1 MDKAHE
7 AEQFL
12 WHRRFLYSHGGFY
25 SLVGRN
31 FHRLRNHALFSIIFF
46 LIRVCDEICK
56 LVFIPEKVKKHIEAE
71 RLDFFHVWCFLIIVC
86 LVVKIFGCYSVQI
99 LSTFNSLL
107 LKYVCFVV
115 VVFFFFKLKLT
126 IFLCRIVD
134 AKLGRLLCLLM
145 GLGFY
150 TAGFIKVI
158 KLSFYLRVNNL
169 WSAIEIYCHIRTVAE
184 ISRVFSS
191 TSKQRKWRL
200 FWN

>member
-25 SLVGRN
+25 SLVSRN

-115 VVFFFFKLKLT
+115 VVFFFIKT
-126 IFLCRIVD
+126 DYFLMQDRWC
-134 AKLGRLLCLLM
+134 
-145 GLGFY
+145 
-150 TAGFIKVI
+150 
-158 KLSFYLRVNNL
+158 
-169 WSAIEIYCHIRTVAE
+169 
-184 ISRVFSS
+184 
-191 TSKQRKWRL
+191 
-200 FWN
+200 

>member
-31 FHRLRNHALFSIIFF
+31 FHRLIRNHALFSIIFF
-46 LIRVCDEICK
+46 YQGLWWNLQTSFHTWKSQKAYRSCK
-56 LVFIPEKVKKHIEAE
+56 TWFFPCLMF
-71 RLDFFHVWCFLIIVC
+71 LDHC
-86 LVVKIFGCYSVQI
+86 LPCGQNFWMLQI

-115 VVFFFFKLKLT
+115 VVFFVFFKLKLT

-158 KLSFYLRVNNL
+158 KWSFHFRVNNL

>member
-1 MDKAHE
+1 MIFSMSDVSWSLFVLWSK
-7 AEQFL
+7 FL
-12 WHRRFLYSHGGFY
+12 DVTVCKFYQPLILYCWSMY
-25 SLVGRN
+25 V
-31 FHRLRNHALFSIIFF
+31 
-46 LIRVCDEICK
+46 
-56 LVFIPEKVKKHIEAE
+56 
-71 RLDFFHVWCFLIIVC
+71 
-86 LVVKIFGCYSVQI
+86 
-99 LSTFNSLL
+99 LL
-107 LKYVCFVV
+107 LW
-115 VVFFFFKLKLT
+115 FFFFKLKLT

-158 KLSFYLRVNNL
+158 KWSFHFRVNNL
-169 WSAIEIYCHIRTVAE
+169 WSAIEIYCYIRTVAE

>member
-1 MDKAHE
+1 MPPITITHDSLPFFHSSDSKTTLSIWLLFTDEHAKFPCLSIEKTYPVMDKAHE

-46 LIRVCDEICK
+46 LIKVCDEICK

-71 RLDFFHVWCFLIIVC
+71 RLDFFHVWCLLIIVC

-115 VVFFFFKLKLT
+115 VVCLFFF
-126 IFLCRIVD
+126 
-134 AKLGRLLCLLM
+134 
-145 GLGFY
+145 
-150 TAGFIKVI
+150 
-158 KLSFYLRVNNL
+158 
-169 WSAIEIYCHIRTVAE
+169 
-184 ISRVFSS
+184 
-191 TSKQRKWRL
+191 
-200 FWN
+200 